1 MPLSDVKNAV
11 AKIVERM
18 DGNARLADDL
28 HGNELRTRYVVIDPI
43 LWALG
48 WQTWK
53 PEEVTIERRRGTGR
67 GRVDYALLNREG
79 KPMVLI
85 EAKKWYRQLDR
96 YSADLAR
103 YARGLGHGVACITD
117 GWEWVIYDL
126 EVRGGSFEKKYV
138 ASIDLMADRNAAAV
152 LNRWLRKTRW
162 W

>member
-1 MPLSDVKNAV
+1 MPLNAV
-11 AKIVERM
+11 KDAVRQIVERM
-18 DGNARLADDL
+18 DGNAQLADNL

-48 WQTWK
+48 WRTWK
-53 PEEVTIERRRGTGR
+53 PEEVAIEYARGR
-67 GRVDYALLNREG
+67 GRVDYALLNRDG
-79 KPMVLI
+79 KPIVLV

-103 YARGLGHGVACITD
+103 YAHGRRQGVACITD

-126 EVRGGSFEKKYV
+126 EMPGSFGKKYV
-138 ASIDLMADRNAAAV
+138 VSVDLMADRNAAAV